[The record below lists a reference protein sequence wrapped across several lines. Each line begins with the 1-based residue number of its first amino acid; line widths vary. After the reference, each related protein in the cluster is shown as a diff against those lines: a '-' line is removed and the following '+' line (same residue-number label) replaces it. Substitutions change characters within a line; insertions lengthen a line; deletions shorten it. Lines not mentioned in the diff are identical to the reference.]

1 MKRITAESV
10 SNMLGDWSS
19 GAGSLPEKLA
29 RDIGELLVGSMIA
42 ADVFLPSQRDLASA
56 LGTSRT
62 TVAGAY
68 NILASKGLL
77 DLRQS
82 ARARTRGNPSG
93 SGSSGRLS
101 SFSTRTDSAIDLSSG
116 SLPGSGQVTEAFL
129 QLSEEDIASL
139 IKGDGYLPFGLPN
152 LRREIASDLT
162 SRGIPTSSEQ
172 ILVTSGSQQ
181 ATLLC
186 AMLFLSHGD
195 TVLLE
200 DPTYRGAIEVFK
212 SLGVDVVGISMDENG
227 AVSEHLSQL
236 VRIKTPHAV
245 YLQPTA
251 HNPTGIVYS
260 PSRFHEVAVVLKEH
274 SIMLIEDLCSADLLF
289 GPHTGPVSFAKM
301 VEKDRLL
308 TIGTASKLWWGGLR
322 VGWIRAVP
330 AVIRSIAEI
339 RKTVDLSGAPI
350 EQMVCANLFPSAD
363 QARSARQAELRLS
376 LASTM
381 ELISELHP
389 SWTVHVPKG
398 GTGLWID
405 THTDATRLSQ
415 MAKRNGIQLVA
426 GPAFSVYGGFES
438 FIRLPIIHDAKELRT
453 ALLHI

>member
-1 MKRITAESV
+1 
-10 SNMLGDWSS
+10 
-19 GAGSLPEKLA
+19 
-29 RDIGELLVGSMIA
+29 
-42 ADVFLPSQRDLASA
+42 
-56 LGTSRT
+56 
-62 TVAGAY
+62 
-68 NILASKGLL
+68 
-77 DLRQS
+77 
-82 ARARTRGNPSG
+82 
-93 SGSSGRLS
+93 
-101 SFSTRTDSAIDLSSG
+101 
-116 SLPGSGQVTEAFL
+116 
-129 QLSEEDIASL
+129 
-139 IKGDGYLPFGLPN
+139 
-152 LRREIASDLT
+152 
-162 SRGIPTSSEQ
+162 
-172 ILVTSGSQQ
+172 
-181 ATLLC
+181 
-186 AMLFLSHGD
+186 
-195 TVLLE
+195 
-200 DPTYRGAIEVFK
+200 
-212 SLGVDVVGISMDENG
+212 
-227 AVSEHLSQL
+227 
-236 VRIKTPHAV
+236 
-245 YLQPTA
+245 
-251 HNPTGIVYS
+251 
-260 PSRFHEVAVVLKEH
+260 
-274 SIMLIEDLCSADLLF
+274 
-289 GPHTGPVSFAKM
+289 M